1 MKRMLACVLTAVL
14 CLTLNACT
22 VYSYTPGAP
31 TEPVFKPGIY
41 DVTVRGNNGDVQVE
55 VTFDEYRVKKIE
67 VLSHVES
74 AGLGDAALQ
83 TVADE
88 IIAQQSFAV
97 DTVSGATY
105 SSAAM
110 LQAVALAARAAGA
123 SDAPD
128 ISVESLLGEAGDSGE
143 AGEEPDG
150 AAGFVPGT
158 YTATVEGYHGDV
170 TVTVTV
176 DEEKIVSMTA
186 EGPNE
191 TEGVG
196 SRAIDQLPAKIVEAN
211 STKVDG
217 ISGATVTSN
226 AIKRAVKEALQ
237 EAGPVA

>member
-1 MKRMLACVLTAVL
+1 VKRMLACVLTAVL

-22 VYSYTPGAP
+22 VYSYTPG
-31 TEPVFKPGIY
+31 IY
-41 DVTVRGNNGDVQVE
+41 DVTVPGHNGDVRVE

-67 VLSHVES
+67 VLSHTES

-83 TVADE
+83 TVADD
-88 IIAQQSFAV
+88 IIARQSFAV

-123 SDAPD
+123 QGAPD
-128 ISVESLLGEAGDSGE
+128 ISVESLQGKAEDGGE
-143 AGEEPDG
+143 AGEGPDG
-150 AAGFVPGT
+150 AAGYVPGT
-158 YTATVEGYHGDV
+158 YTATVKGFHGDV

-176 DEEKIVSMTA
+176 DEEKIVSITA
-186 EGPNE
+186 EGPHE

-196 SRAIDQLPAKIVEAN
+196 SRAIDQLPARIVEAN

-237 EAGPVA
+237 EAGPVS

>member
-1 MKRMLACVLTAVL
+1 MLACVLTAVL
-14 CLTLNACT
+14 CLSLSACT

-31 TEPVFKPGIY
+31 AEPVFTPGIY
-41 DVTVRGNNGDVQVE
+41 DVTVPGHNGDVRVE

-67 VLSHVES
+67 VLSHTES
-74 AGLGDAALQ
+74 AGLGDAAMQ
-83 TVADE
+83 TVADA
-88 IIAQQSFAV
+88 IIARQSFAV
-97 DTVSGATY
+97 DTVGGATY

-123 SDAPD
+123 PAPEF
-128 ISVESLLGEAGDSGE
+128 SVESLLGGAEDGGE

-176 DEEKIVSMTA
+176 DEEKIVSVTA
-186 EGPNE
+186 EGPRE

-196 SRAIDQLPAKIVEAN
+196 SRAIEQLPARIVEAN
-211 STKVDG
+211 STEVDG
-217 ISGATVTSN
+217 VSGATITSN
-226 AIKRAVKEALQ
+226 AVKRAVKEALK
-237 EAGPVA
+237 EAGPVS